1 MAIVLKK
8 SLYKSTEYKIFTG
21 VASGIG
27 DYINAGHSSIR
38 VLFILLT
45 LASGIGLVL
54 YITLSILLPT
64 ENEIIE
70 RQDRDFYYNITHG
83 GIIEDSKVSQQD
95 YSNIINK
102 AASTQNIVALI
113 IIFLGVFTLQ
123 FKVVP
128 WELIPAMWRYPALII
143 TVGFGFVLKSI
154 ANKK

>member
-8 SLYKSTEYKIFTG
+8 SLYKSTEYRIFTG

-27 DYINAGHSSIR
+27 DYINAEHSSIR

-70 RQDRDFYYNITHG
+70 QQDKDFYYNITHG
-83 GIIEDSKVSQQD
+83 GIKEDSKVSQQD

-113 IIFLGVFTLQ
+113 VIFLGVFTLQ
-123 FKVVP
+123 FQVVP
-128 WELIPAMWRYPALII
+128 WELIPVMWRYPALII
-143 TVGFGFVLKSI
+143 TIGFGFILKSM